1 MTEETRYQKEEKSS
15 PFSERE
21 DAPGYESRHGQ
32 AEYVDES
39 PEIDRSLV
47 GSAMDDFSD
56 RINNRFDQLDN
67 RRKGLI
73 VLSVGIAAFLLGI
86 FFVYRTISFLF

>member
-1 MTEETRYQKEEKSS
+1 MKEEDKYQKEEHS
-15 PFSERE
+15 PHFSEEE
-21 DAPGYESRHGQ
+21 DLRQVAGPEPG
-32 AEYVDES
+32 EYADDGS
-39 PEIDRSLV
+39 MIDRTIV
-47 GSAMDDFSD
+47 GSAMDNFSD
-56 RINNRFDQLDN
+56 RINNRFDQMDN

>member
-1 MTEETRYQKEEKSS
+1 MKEEDKYQKEEHS
-15 PFSERE
+15 PRFSEEDLRQGTGRE
-21 DAPGYESRHGQ
+21 PG
-32 AEYVDES
+32 EYADDGS
-39 PEIDRSLV
+39 MIDRTII
-47 GSAMDDFSD
+47 GSAMDNFSD
-56 RINNRFDQLDN
+56 RINNRFDQMDN

>member
-1 MTEETRYQKEEKSS
+1 MKEEDKYQKEEHS
-15 PFSERE
+15 PRFSEEE
-21 DAPGYESRHGQ
+21 DLRQGAGPDPG
-32 AEYVDES
+32 EYADDGS
-39 PEIDRSLV
+39 MIDRTIV
-47 GSAMDDFSD
+47 GSAMDNFSD